1 LFIAL
6 PRALSSPNSH
16 HFKGSTK
23 PESSDNVVDKFIT
36 QTAAPRSVRAHIQ
49 GRKTMTRIT
58 SVRARAISIPL
69 DAATALSSRLVTERH
84 YGVVEI
90 EGDDGHVGVGF
101 CYVGSAGGRMFA
113 EAVDGLLARVLI
125 GQDPYRVEGLWQEMY
140 QEALLQGRAGVVMR
154 AISTLDTALWDR
166 NARAAALPL
175 YKFLG
180 AVHEDTVPAYA
191 SGGYYLQGKTPEHLA
206 TEMADY
212 VADGFQA
219 VKMKIGKESL
229 REEEARIA
237 AVRERIGNDVALMLD
252 ANNAWS
258 DLPTAMQFVRVYEK
272 YNPYFIEEPFG
283 PDDIQN
289 HARLAA
295 ATDVPVATGEIEAG
309 RWRFKELMDRG
320 GAIILQTDACVC
332 GGISEFRR
340 IAATAA
346 SYGITVLPH
355 WFHDLHAHLV
365 AATPNARYV
374 EFFPD
379 DSVLNFRRVIDTQLV
394 ARDGRLILPQRPGLG
409 FNFIE
414 AALDC
419 YALTPWLECKQGI
432 GMAA

>member
-1 LFIAL
+1 
-6 PRALSSPNSH
+6 
-16 HFKGSTK
+16 
-23 PESSDNVVDKFIT
+23 
-36 QTAAPRSVRAHIQ
+36 
-49 GRKTMTRIT
+49 MTRIAAI
-58 SVRARAISIPL
+58 RARAISVPL
-69 DAATALSSRLVTERH
+69 DAATALSSRLVIERH

-90 EGDDGHVGVGF
+90 EGDDGHAGVGF
-101 CYVGSAGGRMFA
+101 CYVGSAGGRLFV
-113 EAVDGLLARVLI
+113 EAVQGLLSPVLI

-154 AISTLDTALWDR
+154 AISALDTAIWDR

-180 AVHEDTVPAYA
+180 AVHDESVPAYA

-206 TEMADY
+206 AEMASY
-212 VADGFQA
+212 VADGFKA
-219 VKMKIGKESL
+219 VKMKIGKGSL

-258 DLPTAMQFVRVYEK
+258 DVPTAMQFVRVYEK

-295 ATDVPVATGEIEAG
+295 ATGVPVATGEIEAG
-309 RWRFKELMDRG
+309 RWRFKELMDRA

-355 WFHDLHAHLV
+355 WFHDLHTHLV

-379 DSVLNFRRVIDTQLV
+379 DQVLNFRRVVDTQLE
-394 ARDGRLILPQRPGLG
+394 ARDGRLILPQRHGLG
-409 FNFIE
+409 FNFVE
-414 AALDC
+414 AALDR
-419 YALTPWLECKQGI
+419 YALTPWLECKRGI